1 MATFEDIFK
10 TSDLSEDK
18 KKSKN
23 LFGRLLVKLRKENRI
38 KLYSLLGGAVDT
50 DLCDGV
56 LKVTLGDKASFD
68 MSNNQNDLNI
78 LNASIQELDDN
89 ISSIKLEFDNKK
101 VFDLYQFEQ
110 YLKDEFGKILVIK

>member
-1 MATFEDIFK
+1 MATFDDIFK
-10 TSDLSEDK
+10 TSDISEEK
-18 KKSKN
+18 KKSKS
-23 LFGRLLVKLRKENRI
+23 LFGRLLVKLRKENYI

-50 DLCDGV
+50 DLCDDV

-78 LNASIQELDDN
+78 LNKAVQELDEN
-89 ISSIKLEFDNKK
+89 VGCIKLEFDNKK

>member
-1 MATFEDIFK
+1 MATFDDIFK
-10 TSDLSEDK
+10 ASDISEDK
-18 KKSKN
+18 KKSKS
-23 LFGRLLVKLRKENRI
+23 LFGRLLVKLRKESFI

-68 MSNNQNDLNI
+68 MSNNQNDINI
-78 LNASIQELDDN
+78 LNTAVQQLDESVN
-89 ISSIKLEFDNKK
+89 SIKLEFDNKK

-110 YLKDEFGKILVIK
+110 YLKEEFGRILVIK